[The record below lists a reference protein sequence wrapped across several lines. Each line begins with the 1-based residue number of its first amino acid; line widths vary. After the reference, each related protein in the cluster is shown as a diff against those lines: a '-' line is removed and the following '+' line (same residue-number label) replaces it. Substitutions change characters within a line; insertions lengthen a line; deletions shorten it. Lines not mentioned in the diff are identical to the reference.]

1 MASVLVLILVSLQLV
16 AAFEPVKIPLNVITH
31 SDSSD
36 PKDCSL
42 GEEITANID
51 NIRNVVSD
59 ILQDIHLN
67 PKCGDGLWHR
77 VAFLNMS
84 DPTHQCPSAWS
95 EYNSDGIRTCRR
107 PTSTSGSCPGVVYN
121 ISHQYSRVCGRVIG
135 YQFGSPNAF
144 SRSTAGINIARGMSL
159 IHVWSYIDGANEQG
173 ACTYPRCPCS
183 EGPDPPS
190 YIGNNYYCESAY
202 PGPDCYVSNM
212 FFPNDTLWD
221 GQQCNNE
228 GTCCT
233 GDGTNTPPWFS
244 VELSDLTSDDI
255 QVTIC
260 HDQDTSD
267 EDTLI
272 QLLEVFVK

>member
-121 ISHQYSRVCGRVIG
+121 ISTVECVEESL
-135 YQFGSPNAF
+135 A
-144 SRSTAGINIARGMSL
+144 IN
-159 IHVWSYIDGANEQG
+159 
-173 ACTYPRCPCS
+173 
-183 EGPDPPS
+183 
-190 YIGNNYYCESAY
+190 
-202 PGPDCYVSNM
+202 
-212 FFPNDTLWD
+212 
-221 GQQCNNE
+221 
-228 GTCCT
+228 
-233 GDGTNTPPWFS
+233 
-244 VELSDLTSDDI
+244 
-255 QVTIC
+255 
-260 HDQDTSD
+260 
-267 EDTLI
+267 
-272 QLLEVFVK
+272 LEVQMPFLDLLQVLTLHEVCRSSMCGVISMVPMNREHVHTQDVHAVKAPTHHHILEITTTVSQLTLVLIAM